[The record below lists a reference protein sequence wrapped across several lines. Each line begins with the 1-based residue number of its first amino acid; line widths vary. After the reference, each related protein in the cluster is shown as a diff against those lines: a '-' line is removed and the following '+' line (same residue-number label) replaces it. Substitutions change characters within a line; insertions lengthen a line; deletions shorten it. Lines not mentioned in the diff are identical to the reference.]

1 MSYWITLKAFDYES
15 LDALSKIFC
24 SKLLCSEINSKHWDQ
39 SGPMNFPTK
48 NQKYTV
54 LKSPHVYKQ
63 SREQFEMK
71 IHTRLLG
78 LTVLSNEESRFEDY
92 LLGIRRNFP
101 VGVSLKIVRQ
111 GCMIE
116 E

>member
-1 MSYWITLKAFDYES
+1 MIYWITLKAFDHES
-15 LDALSKIFC
+15 LDALSKIFR
-24 SKLLCSEINSKHWDQ
+24 SKLLRAEINHLQ
-39 SGPMNFPTK
+39 SGPMKFPKK
-48 NQKYTV
+48 NRKYTV

-92 LLGIRRNFP
+92 LLNIRRNFP